1 MPTAEA
7 MMTTQTPLGKGEFAR
22 LALLAGGTAAV
33 LAGLGWLPTLKVG
46 GSGAWVEMLSGIG
59 VSLAASL
66 VAAILLAGLSN
77 SAPRDRQSVTLL
89 AMAIRMAVTLAL
101 LLTLVLEPTW
111 LENPWSCGPES
122 VIWCFSVWKRP
133 PWFDCCVRIHDG
145 MKCP

>member
-66 VAAILLAGLSN
+66 VAAIPLAGLSN
-77 SAPRDRQSVTLL
+77 KAPRDRQSVTLL

-101 LLTLVLEPTW
+101 LLTLVFGTDLARKPLVLWAGISYLVLLGVETAAVVR
-111 LENPWSCGPES
+111 LLRSNP
-122 VIWCFSVWKRP
+122 
-133 PWFDCCVRIHDG
+133 
-145 MKCP
+145 